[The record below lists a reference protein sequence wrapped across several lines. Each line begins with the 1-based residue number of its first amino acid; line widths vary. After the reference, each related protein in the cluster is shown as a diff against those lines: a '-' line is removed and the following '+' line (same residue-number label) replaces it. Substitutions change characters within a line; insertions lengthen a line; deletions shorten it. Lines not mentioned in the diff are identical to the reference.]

1 MDRDPDREVEPADT
15 LDEADG
21 LVPISIKSESPGS
34 GKTPGVHL
42 RGMGWQANRTNRPG
56 NGADASHVSNTSE
69 TAGRCD
75 GWR

>member
-1 MDRDPDREVEPADT
+1 MEPADT

-21 LVPISIKSESPGS
+21 LVPISIKSESPGG

-42 RGMGWQANRTNRPG
+42 RWMGWQANCTNHPG
-56 NGADASHVSNTSE
+56 NGADAKHLSNTSG
-69 TAGRCD
+69 TAGRRD